1 MDSSSEQQNQTQ
13 KEKSKPGADA
23 LRWVIAHPVGAFL
36 AVTMVSLAL
45 AALLYQGSLFWP
57 LAGKGL
63 QINDVYSNASA
74 LVQAIVGT
82 ALVGASAF
90 VAILIATSAA
100 KTAESAL
107 AESKLNNKLNSPQ
120 YQLAFDAYVNYLHL
134 QSLTQSFEAAKLRF
148 SGSHADAVV
157 PLLAK
162 MKEVL
167 SRPAL
172 VVLVAR
178 CEMAFAAKD
187 RLDLNAEV
195 AKLLALDVGGSDEP
209 GKELARCSEVI
220 TNIHGILGRVVDA
233 VRQWEN
239 PRPAAADDLMLVHL
253 RQMLPSAVQRSVESE
268 VAPPAVMGSAPQ
280 QHAITKSLVE
290 SRAGLE
296 PRLLAM
302 IEQYL
307 AADSQVAGA
316 LVLQGSCTF
325 EKGDLSTALRE
336 AANKAGWELR
346 DTDAHLE
353 DFSGSEAP
361 LREAFGE
368 LVFLLPTED
377 GSLDPKVERDAVGKM
392 MRSGSNARGIVVVAD
407 RGLLAGAGWP
417 SYPGFSLGA
426 WLESTIEPDDDVR
439 KCLNAIAMRNA
450 LSKSLG
456 SDGVPADSDPLMAMR
471 EQFVREHPPIGASS
485 NTGEREFDMAAYK
498 SEWQRWKRDAIEH
511 APKLLWIAVIR
522 ESDSQNM
529 AASRLDISL
538 VEEARDMQG
547 VRERHPEAA
556 ARYPG
561 MVIEVDIPDL
571 RSSDSDKWTVAPNL
585 KPETG
590 TETGTGI
597 L

>member
-1 MDSSSEQQNQTQ
+1 MDSSSPEQNRTR

-23 LRWVIAHPVGAFL
+23 LRWVIAHPVGAFV
-36 AVTMVSLAL
+36 AVTMGSLAL

-57 LAGKGL
+57 LSGKDANILG
-63 QINDVYSNASA
+63 VYSNASA

-107 AESKLNNKLNSPQ
+107 AESKLSNKLNSPQ
-120 YQLAFDAYVNYLHL
+120 YKIAFDAYVDYLHL
-134 QSLTQSFEAAKLRF
+134 QSLTQSFEAAKFRF
-148 SGSHADAVV
+148 SSNHAVAVL

-178 CEMAFAAKD
+178 CELAFTAKD

-209 GKELARCSEVI
+209 DKELARCSEVI
-220 TNIHGILGRVVDA
+220 ANIHGILGRVVDA

-239 PRPAAADDLMLVHL
+239 TRPAASDDLMLVYL
-253 RQMLPSAVQRSVESE
+253 RQMLPSAVQKPVGPGVVPAAAVE
-268 VAPPAVMGSAPQ
+268 AAPQ
-280 QHAITKSLVE
+280 QSGITKSLAE
-290 SRAGLE
+290 SKAELE
-296 PRLLAM
+296 RRLLAM

-307 AADSQVAGA
+307 AADSHMVGA

-325 EKGDLSTALRE
+325 EQGDLSSALCE
-336 AANKAGWELR
+336 AAHNAGLELR
-346 DTDAHLE
+346 DAGAHLE
-353 DFSGSEAP
+353 DFSESGTP
-361 LREAFGE
+361 PREAFGE

-377 GSLDPKVERDAVGKM
+377 GSFDAKEERDAVVRM

-417 SYPGFSLGA
+417 SYPHLSLGA
-426 WLESTIEPDDDVR
+426 WLESTVDPDGDVR
-439 KCLNAIAMRNA
+439 EYLYALAVRNA
-450 LSKSLG
+450 LSRSLG
-456 SDGVPADSDPLMAMR
+456 SGDELVSPDSLTAMR
-471 EQFVREHPPIGASS
+471 ERFVREHPPVGESS
-485 NTGEREFDMAAYK
+485 NIREREFDMAAYE
-498 SEWQRWKRDAIEH
+498 SEWQRWKNGALEH

-522 ESDSQNM
+522 ESDSQNT
-529 AASRLDISL
+529 AAGRFDISL
-538 VEEARDMQG
+538 VVEARDKQG
-547 VRERHPEAA
+547 IRERHPDAPDK
-556 ARYPG
+556 YPG
-561 MVIEVDIPDL
+561 MVIEVDIPEL
-571 RSSDSDKWTVAPNL
+571 RNSSSDKWTVTPNSR
-585 KPETG
+585 
-590 TETGTGI
+590 GI
-597 L
+597 GS